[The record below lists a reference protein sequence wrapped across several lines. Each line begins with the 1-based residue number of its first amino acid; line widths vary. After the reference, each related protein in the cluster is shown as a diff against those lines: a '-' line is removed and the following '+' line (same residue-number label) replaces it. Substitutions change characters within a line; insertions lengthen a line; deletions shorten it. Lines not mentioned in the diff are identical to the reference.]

1 MSIKPSHTLLA
12 ALAVIAGPAFAQD
25 SAAPE
30 ADAPATDSIV
40 QMPAGT
46 EDATAKA
53 EEMADEARDAADEAE
68 NAVQDAADEMTGAT
82 DTSDAGDD
90 AAASETP
97 TAEDATSAEE
107 ASEEEATAHD
117 GAESETS
124 ESTEGE
130 STSGDEA
137 TADGATNED
146 SQPAADSESATP
158 ETDEAAPAE
167 AAAGESDEPE
177 IGEYYAKST
186 HQDWTIRCIKA
197 EEGVDPCELY
207 QLLQDSDGNS
217 VAEMTLIPLE
227 NGDVSAGATLVAPLE
242 TDLTRGL
249 SVSID
254 NGEVRGY
261 PFSFCA
267 PVGCVSRMGFTA
279 PELSELKR
287 GAGATVSL
295 LPFGADA
302 ENPVNLDLSLSGFTA
317 AFDEMSSLA
326 AEARA
331 AAEAQAG
338 SNDAPA
344 E

>member
-25 SAAPE
+25 SATPE
-30 ADAPATDSIV
+30 TDAPAKDSVV

-46 EDATAKA
+46 EDAAAEA
-53 EEMADEARDAADEAE
+53 EEMANEAKDAAENAE
-68 NAVQDAADEMTGAT
+68 QAVQDAADEMTGAT
-82 DTSDAGDD
+82 DNSAAGDD

-97 TAEDATSAEE
+97 AAEDATAQDSAETE
-107 ASEEEATAHD
+107 TGKS
-117 GAESETS
+117 AEDQ
-124 ESTEGE
+124 

-137 TADGATNED
+137 TAAEATTED
-146 SQPAADSESATP
+146 SQTAADTESATP
-158 ETDEAAPAE
+158 ATEEAE

-177 IGEYYAKST
+177 IGSYYAKST

-254 NGEVRGY
+254 SGEVRGY

-267 PVGCVSRMGFTA
+267 PVGCVSRMGFTG

-287 GAGATVSL
+287 GANATISL
-295 LPFGADA
+295 LPFGADP

-338 SNDAPA
+338 STEAPA